1 MTAGL
6 FRGRRDRDAAGRIIP
21 RRLGE
26 TRYDWLHYM
35 PFQAKRAP
43 STRVAVAQNMHM
55 SRDYLQQIE
64 HAAFPLQVEEPS
76 AIGCIYV
83 LRAAGMVEAAV
94 TPSSEPGK
102 GYELAVVHR
111 ITVKG
116 RDETGAYAARRA
128 RVMRRPLQT
137 TVHDFDDIWS

>member
-1 MTAGL
+1 MLLFSAAGEKRLGQCMTAGL
-6 FRGRRDRDAAGRIIP
+6 FRGRRDRDTAGRIIP

-26 TRYDWLHYM
+26 TRYDWQHYM

-94 TPSSEPGK
+94 TPSGEPGK
-102 GYELAVVHR
+102 VTSWLSC
-111 ITVKG
+111 
-116 RDETGAYAARRA
+116 TGSRSRGVTKLE
-128 RVMRRPLQT
+128 RMRRGERA
-137 TVHDFDDIWS
+137 S